1 MHHGQSSDSLLPAR
15 YPPAAK
21 FSRAEH
27 GYGLAHLY
35 LEPWK
40 GIPSTR
46 QVPGTV
52 QRRAG
57 DAIIDYRSGSK
68 ELWLCGMKR

>member
-1 MHHGQSSDSLLPAR
+1 MHHGQSSDPLLSAR

-21 FSRAEH
+21 VSRAER
-27 GYGLAHLY
+27 YGLAHLY

-40 GIPSTR
+40 GIPYTR
-46 QVPGTV
+46 QVPGTF

-68 ELWLCGMKR
+68 ELWSCGIKR